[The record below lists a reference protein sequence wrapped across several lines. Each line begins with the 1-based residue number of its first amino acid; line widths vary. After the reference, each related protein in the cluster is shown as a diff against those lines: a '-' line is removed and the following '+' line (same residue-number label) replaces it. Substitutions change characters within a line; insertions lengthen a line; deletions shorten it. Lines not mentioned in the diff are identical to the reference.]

1 MNYLTITPDLK
12 ETGQRLKQLFEQNGM
27 SVRDVQE
34 LLELE
39 SVQSV
44 YKWLWGLSMPS
55 IDHLLMIAALFHTT
69 LDDIVVGKE
78 KMIMNKKT
86 FMNTKATISNDADLI
101 NGGNTMTNT
110 YEVRN
115 RIEYMIRKAIQ
126 ETNREY
132 EPVYLDPSDDNTSY
146 SYTYLRNINSDI
158 KYRWFKTTRS
168 DTEKTKTVTRE
179 ILSEML
185 SKMDSEQKDQ
195 LLLDILNETLT
206 YA

>member
-86 FMNTKATISNDADLI
+86 FMNTKATISNDVDLI

-115 RIEYMIRKAIQ
+115 GIEYMIRKAIQ

-132 EPVYLDPSDDNTSY
+132 VPVYLDPSDDNTSY

-168 DTEKTKTVTRE
+168 DTDKTKTVTRE